1 MSKDDLNSRSC
12 RATPYEWSR
21 YIVASTAI
29 KMMGKGS
36 TPMAE
41 KLRKIAYINDR
52 FPG

>member
-1 MSKDDLNSRSC
+1 
-12 RATPYEWSR
+12 
-21 YIVASTAI
+21 
-29 KMMGKGS
+29 MMGKGS